1 MENRY
6 ELFRKCKVWIGK
18 YKGQFTVLL
27 TIYLVAFWAIIRAN
41 FSYVDDIGRTYAG
54 YHGWLDWSRW
64 STEALATLVHAG
76 WHLTDISPLPQIM
89 ACVIMASGGIILLDL
104 FRNEKEVGFWNVVA
118 VSLTGLAPYFLGI
131 ISYKFDSPYMALS
144 FSISVV
150 PFLFRNRSKKVYMIS
165 SAACLLIMCTTY
177 QASSGIYP
185 MLVLFLS
192 MQDIARGE
200 KKVKVLEFIG
210 ISAACYFVSLG
221 LFWILLMR
229 ENGVTVPA
237 GLGLVSNLISRYMA
251 YYKMIYSDHTKIW
264 LVLMII
270 VAAVYVYV
278 ICQTTVMR
286 KACILLLGIFSV
298 CVGSGLCFGAYLF
311 ISEEA
316 FDTRAMYGFHVF
328 LALMAVYASFHGR
341 FWLSKLPYAALAWSF
356 LIFSLTYG
364 NALVQQKDYMNY
376 RVTLLAGDLNALEI
390 MKTDEIKKIRIEG
403 DIGLA
408 PVIANMSEAYPL
420 LGRSIFT
427 GFGEGVWG
435 GYYFYHYLN
444 MPDIEVVTD
453 ENECKDLPLIK
464 DTMYHKINGDSGH
477 ILIRLK

>member
-1 MENRY
+1 
-6 ELFRKCKVWIGK
+6 
-18 YKGQFTVLL
+18 
-27 TIYLVAFWAIIRAN
+27 
-41 FSYVDDIGRTYAG
+41 
-54 YHGWLDWSRW
+54 
-64 STEALATLVHAG
+64 
-76 WHLTDISPLPQIM
+76 
-89 ACVIMASGGIILLDL
+89 
-104 FRNEKEVGFWNVVA
+104 
-118 VSLTGLAPYFLGI
+118 
-131 ISYKFDSPYMALS
+131 
-144 FSISVV
+144 
-150 PFLFRNRSKKVYMIS
+150 
-165 SAACLLIMCTTY
+165 
-177 QASSGIYP
+177 

-200 KKVKVLEFIG
+200 KRVKVLEFIG

-390 MKTDEIKKIRIEG
+390 MKTDEIKKIRIIIG
-403 DIGLA
+403 DRIVDPRGIHLRQRPNHVVPADVLDQSLIDLA
-408 PVIANMSEAYPL
+408 DGPVIRGLIFAACHIVKLSLSDAAGGNEFIRRFCDRLTVKDIRIPVNAPQSFFPQGRNHLRPFSLLPSPDQFNQAARKKQIVVILHRSPRILSETARPPGPSPY
-420 LGRSIFT
+420 G
-427 GFGEGVWG
+427 
-435 GYYFYHYLN
+435 N
-444 MPDIEVVTD
+444 
-453 ENECKDLPLIK
+453 
-464 DTMYHKINGDSGH
+464 
-477 ILIRLK
+477 